1 MTTKVYGIHGRS
13 SAILRIPTGSGKAE
27 FRAEFEN
34 GLPGAG
40 ANYRPAT
47 FSTADPIV
55 QRIMETSPHFGRTY
69 VLYRVWH
76 EDDGDKAAPAA
87 KPTRTQIEPLEGI
100 VTKEEAISYLK
111 SKGAKATNLKDE
123 ESILKYAEKIGVSFP
138 NLTL

>member
-76 EDDGDKAAPAA
+76 EDDGDKAVPAA
-87 KPTRTQIEPLEGI
+87 KPRRTQIEPLEGI
-100 VTKEEAISYLK
+100 ATKEEAIAYLK
-111 SKGAKATNLKDE
+111 GKGAKAVNLKDE

>member
-27 FRAEFEN
+27 FKAEFEN

-47 FSTADPIV
+47 FSSSDPIV
-55 QRIMETSPHFGRTY
+55 QRIMETSPHFGKTY
-69 VLYRVWH
+69 FLYRVWH
-76 EDDGDKAAPAA
+76 EENKATPTA
-87 KPTRTQIEPLEGI
+87 KPRPTQIESLEGI
-100 VTKEEAISYLK
+100 ATKEEAVAYLK
-111 SKGAKATNLKDE
+111 SKGAKAVNLKDE
-123 ESILKYAEKIGVSFP
+123 ESILKFAEKIGVSFP

>member
-69 VLYRVWH
+69 ILYRVWY

>member
-1 MTTKVYGIHGRS
+1 MTTKVYGIHGRA

-27 FRAEFEN
+27 YRAEFEN

-55 QRIMETSPHFGRTY
+55 QRILETSPHFGKTY
-69 VLYRVWH
+69 VLWRVWH
-76 EDDGDKAAPAA
+76 DEDGNKAAPAA
-87 KPTRTQIEPLEGI
+87 KSQRMPAEPLEGI
-100 VTKEEAISYLK
+100 TTKEEAVAYLK
-111 SKGAKATNLKDE
+111 SKGAKATNLKDA

-138 NLTL
+138 NLTI